1 MKIDLAIVLLGAGGA
16 LLGYGLYRAL
26 SGGAP
31 PGAERPAPEQSDAS
45 APEPPVTYGEPKVTT
60 PFPAGY
66 RRLKQAEVTP
76 SLTSKATSIRNAPGF
91 TGMQYGTVVPIG
103 GATAA
108 LIEQHYHEPGGTMM
122 PWGYHHGVTLIQQA

>member
-1 MKIDLAIVLLGAGGA
+1 MSKAFIVLVGAGGA

-26 SGGAP
+26 SGGAQ
-31 PGAERPAPEQSDAS
+31 PGASSIPESDAS
-45 APEPPVTYGEPKVTT
+45 APEPLVTYGEPKITT

-76 SLTSKATSIRNAPGF
+76 ALTSKATSIRNAPGF
-91 TGMQYGTVVPIG
+91 TGMQYGTVIPIG

-108 LIEQHYHEPGGTMM
+108 LIEQHYHEPGGPMK

>member
-16 LLGYGLYRAL
+16 LLGYGIYRAL
-26 SGGAP
+26 SGGAQ
-31 PGAERPAPEQSDAS
+31 PGPAPEAADAS

-76 SLTSKATSIRNAPGF
+76 ALTSKAAAIRNTPGF
-91 TGMQYGTVVPIG
+91 TNMQYGTVVPIG

-108 LIEQHYHEPGGTMM
+108 LIEQHYHEPGGSMK